1 MKIKVALGTLTTG
14 GEQFPQP
21 SNRVKSGR
29 LGREMVQDFGHNW
42 VMFLWDCLAEGIW
55 GWVYK
60 NLSRGEEFKKC
71 KGGSY
76 QIMAEVLW
84 TEEK

>member
-29 LGREMVQDFGHNW
+29 LGREMVQLLAR
-42 VMFLWDCLAEGIW
+42 FLWDCLAEGIW